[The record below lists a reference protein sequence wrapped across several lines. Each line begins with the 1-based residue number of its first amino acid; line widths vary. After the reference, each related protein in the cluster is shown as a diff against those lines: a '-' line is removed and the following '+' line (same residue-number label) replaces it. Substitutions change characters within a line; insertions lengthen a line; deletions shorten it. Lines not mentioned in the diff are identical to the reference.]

1 LTPYPKVQAQLNLA
15 AGVWPVL
22 AADPKDTDDMVRLAL
37 AKVRETGLAAATE
50 RVVIAAGV
58 PFAIRGTTN
67 MIRVEQ
73 VL

>member
-1 LTPYPKVQAQLNLA
+1 MRAQLSLA

-37 AKVRETGLAAATE
+37 EKLRETQWTAATD

-73 VL
+73 VI